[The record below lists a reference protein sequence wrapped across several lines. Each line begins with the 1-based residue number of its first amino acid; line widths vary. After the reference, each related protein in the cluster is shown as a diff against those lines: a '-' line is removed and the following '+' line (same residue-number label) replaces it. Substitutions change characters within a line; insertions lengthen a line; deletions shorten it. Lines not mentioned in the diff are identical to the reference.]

1 MESGII
7 KKIRVVGLDESVT
20 TYNSRYYTV
29 KYDEDLKQ
37 DQIFLIDDKKNKG
50 VLKNVIATGI
60 HGTTIDYKEI
70 V

>member
-20 TYNSRYYTV
+20 TYNSQFYTV
-29 KYDEDLKQ
+29 KYDDELKQ
-37 DQIFLIDDKKNKG
+37 DQLFLIDDKKNKG
-50 VLKNVIATGI
+50 VINRVVATGI